1 MDSQYSNGMQEK
13 GGDSISHF
21 RQVYDELYPK
31 LMVHADIVHD
41 VFVAYWEQHHMIVS
55 SRLAAFLFKATQNS
69 CLNYLKHQKVV
80 ENYRE
85 QWQLAIDRCEYY
97 NQKIESTVSM
107 SETNEELN
115 YKLLENAIRQLP
127 PRRAEALNL
136 FYFEGKSQKDIA
148 NQMHVSLRTVQTHL
162 AQAIAELRKSLRHVG
177 IWIALMLNYI
187 LL

>member
-1 MDSQYSNGMQEK
+1 MYK
-13 GGDSISHF
+13 
-21 RQVYDELYPK
+21 RQ
-31 LMVHADIVHD
+31 
-41 VFVAYWEQHHMIVS
+41 
-55 SRLAAFLFKATQNS
+55 
-69 CLNYLKHQKVV
+69 
-80 ENYRE
+80 
-85 QWQLAIDRCEYY
+85 
-97 NQKIESTVSM
+97 
-107 SETNEELN
+107 NEELN

>member
-1 MDSQYSNGMQEK
+1 MFPVGWPPFYSKPRKQL
-13 GGDSISHF
+13 S
-21 RQVYDELYPK
+21 K
-31 LMVHADIVHD
+31 LSEAP
-41 VFVAYWEQHHMIVS
+41 
-55 SRLAAFLFKATQNS
+55 
-69 CLNYLKHQKVV
+69 KVV

-115 YKLLENAIRQLP
+115 YKLLEMQSAIASQTCGSFKLILL
-127 PRRAEALNL
+127 RREVT
-136 FYFEGKSQKDIA
+136 KDIA

>member
-1 MDSQYSNGMQEK
+1 M
-13 GGDSISHF
+13 
-21 RQVYDELYPK
+21 
-31 LMVHADIVHD
+31 
-41 VFVAYWEQHHMIVS
+41 
-55 SRLAAFLFKATQNS
+55 
-69 CLNYLKHQKVV
+69 

-148 NQMHVSLRTVQTHL
+148 NQMHVSLRTGTDTPCPSHRGI
-162 AQAIAELRKSLRHVG
+162 AQVLEACG

>member
-1 MDSQYSNGMQEK
+1 
-13 GGDSISHF
+13 
-21 RQVYDELYPK
+21 
-31 LMVHADIVHD
+31 MVHACKFVDEEVAEDIVHD

-115 YKLLENAIRQLP
+115 YKLLEIASQTCGSFKLILL
-127 PRRAEALNL
+127 RREVTKGHSQSDACVLTYGTDTPCPSHRGIAQVLEACRNL
-136 FYFEGKSQKDIA
+136 DCSNVELYI
-148 NQMHVSLRTVQTHL
+148 TV
-162 AQAIAELRKSLRHVG
+162 
-177 IWIALMLNYI
+177 IWI
-187 LL
+187 

>member
-1 MDSQYSNGMQEK
+1 M
-13 GGDSISHF
+13 
-21 RQVYDELYPK
+21 
-31 LMVHADIVHD
+31 
-41 VFVAYWEQHHMIVS
+41 
-55 SRLAAFLFKATQNS
+55 
-69 CLNYLKHQKVV
+69 
-80 ENYRE
+80 
-85 QWQLAIDRCEYY
+85 YY